1 MKPFDQNGKELD
13 SIFSIELQAY
23 GFDLIIE
30 SRGGSDHG
38 SNPSRNK
45 KYVPAMEVYLSRM
58 RSLGMI
64 IQDIEIASRVAA
76 KQPQHER
83 RVKLDKFS
91 LPLDLSTVSDIEQ
104 LRLSIGRASAA
115 FGRTDGLPRGNNT
128 KRLRLNIRWPQAA
141 IMKSDQIAHLLA
153 NPIDISMRQFPLK
166 KVQKTTLDGHQQS
179 INEIKLS
186 VAKTTFNSNGQIV
199 SRTVKDKELRMTEA
213 QLELKIRELF
223 EIQGDRCAIANL
235 PFQFHNACEDT
246 NLLPS
251 LDRIDSN
258 GHYDID
264 NIQLVC
270 RFVNFWK
277 QASDDKEFRRLIM
290 LIRNT

>member
-1 MKPFDQNGKELD
+1 MKPFDENGKELD
-13 SIFSIELQAY
+13 SLFSVELQVY

-38 SNPSRNK
+38 PNRSRNK
-45 KYVPAMEVYLSRM
+45 QYVPAMKLYLSRM
-58 RSLGMI
+58 RSFGMI

-76 KQPQHER
+76 KLLQQER
-83 RVKLDKFS
+83 RVGLDKFS
-91 LPLDLSTVSDIEQ
+91 LPLDLSKVSDIGQ

-115 FGRTDGLPRGNNT
+115 FGRADGLPRGNNT

-141 IMKSDQIAHLLA
+141 MMTSDQIEHLLA
-153 NPIDISMRQFPLK
+153 NPIDISTHQFPPKKLK
-166 KVQKTTLDGHQQS
+166 KTTFDDRQQS

-223 EIQGDRCAIANL
+223 EIQGDRCAITNL

-264 NIQLVC
+264 NLQLVC

-290 LIRNT
+290 LIRDA